1 MKKYTK
7 PETCVVLAQLPPLL
21 SDSNLDRLTNDL
33 SQQGE
38 VEEGGGTG
46 YTPQL
51 ARPRPLGRRR
61 LLASHSA

>member
-33 SQQGE
+33 SQQGG

-46 YTPQL
+46 YTPNS
-51 ARPRPLGRRR
+51 RGRG
-61 LLASHSA
+61 LWDDDDF